1 MISDSPNILLIN
13 PWIHDFAAYDYWAK
27 PIGLLY
33 LASILREHGC
43 KVTFID
49 CLNRFHTNIKK
60 HIPSKQDGRGS
71 YLKTHIPKPE
81 GLEDI
86 PRNYSRYGI
95 SEEMFRKDLS
105 DVQEPDL
112 ILVTSHMTYWYPGL
126 FETIR
131 VLKEIFPSA
140 QVLLGG
146 IYATLCYDHAV
157 KHSGAD
163 RVFAGSGEKFILDLI
178 KEYTR
183 FSADMKFDP
192 DEPDSYP
199 YPAFDLEN
207 KISFIPI
214 LTSRGCPFSCS
225 YCASFFLNP
234 KRMIRTP
241 ESVINEIMHWH
252 KKYKVE
258 DFAFY
263 DDAFLTD
270 AKNHAIPIL
279 EGIIGAGINIRFHTP
294 NAIHIREITKQT
306 AELMFKAGFRTVR
319 LGLET
324 TLFESRSSLDRK
336 VSEPEFRQS
345 IFFLKEAGFSGKQV
359 GAYLLVGL
367 PGQETASIMASI
379 KIVKET
385 GITPIPAYYSPIP
398 HTGIWE
404 NAVLSS
410 RYDIESDPVFTN
422 NAILPCRK
430 EGFSWEIISLL
441 KKLAEE

>member
-1 MISDSPNILLIN
+1 MISTIPNILLVN

-43 KVTFID
+43 KVRYVD
-49 CLNRFHTNIKK
+49 CLNRFHPDIKK
-60 HIPSKQDGRGS
+60 HIQSKQDGRGS
-71 YLKTHIPKPE
+71 YLKTLIPKPE

-105 DVQEPDL
+105 DVPKPDL

-131 VLKEIFPSA
+131 ILRNTFPSA
-140 QVLLGG
+140 PVLLGG
-146 IYATLCYDHAV
+146 IYATLCHDHAV

-163 RVFAGSGEKFILDLI
+163 RVFSGPGEKLI
-178 KEYTR
+178 SEIIEEYTL
-183 FSADMKFDP
+183 FTADIKFDP
-192 DEPDSYP
+192 DDIDSYP

-207 KISFIPI
+207 KIAFIPV

-225 YCASFFLNP
+225 YCASHFLNP
-234 KRMIRTP
+234 RQMIRTP
-241 ESVINEIMHWH
+241 ESVINEIKHWNE
-252 KKYKVE
+252 KYEVE
-258 DFAFY
+258 DFALY

-270 AKNHAIPIL
+270 AQNHAIPIL
-279 EGIIGAGINIRFHTP
+279 EGIIGAGINVRFHTP

-306 AELMFKAGFRTVR
+306 ADLMFKAGFQTVR

-324 TLFESRSSLDRK
+324 TLFDNRSRLDKK
-336 VSEPEFRQS
+336 VSESEFRQS
-345 IFFLKEAGFSGKQV
+345 ISFLKGAGFSKKQV

-367 PGQETASIMASI
+367 PGQETESIIESV
-379 KIVKET
+379 KTVKEI
-385 GITPIPAYYSPIP
+385 GITPVPTYYSPIP
-398 HTGIWE
+398 HTGLWKQ
-404 NAVLSS
+404 AVLCS
-410 RYDIESDPVFTN
+410 RYEIESDPIFTN

-430 EGFSWEIISLL
+430 EGFSWEIISDL
-441 KKLAEE
+441 KKLAEF